1 MSNKIKMYINNSN
14 HVKLVPNARYSIKE
28 LHLITK
34 IALSTLHNRM
44 GYKDSFGDREL
55 RQAEKPIV
63 WPILESDSDKLS
75 AKWLKR
81 SIANV

>member
-14 HVKLVPNARYSIKE
+14 HVKLVPNACYSIKE

-63 WPILESDSDKLS
+63 WPILETNSDKLS
-75 AKWLKR
+75 AEWLKR
-81 SIANV
+81 RI

>member
-1 MSNKIKMYINNSN
+1 MSNKVKMYINNSN
-14 HVKLVPNARYSIKE
+14 HVKLVPNACYSIKE

-63 WPILESDSDKLS
+63 WPILETNSDKLS

-81 SIANV
+81 RI

>member
-1 MSNKIKMYINNSN
+1 MSNKVKMYINNSN
-14 HVKLVPNARYSIKE
+14 HVKLVPNACYSIKE

-63 WPILESDSDKLS
+63 WPILETNSDKLS
-75 AKWLKR
+75 AEWLKR
-81 SIANV
+81 RI